1 VLHSSITVCKCHC
14 LNANEAVIVYKKTNE
29 SEEFTRR
36 IEYGPTI
43 YMVKPNEWL
52 HKFSWYGVSDENK
65 TKYIAGN
72 SQFEILNFAPNQ
84 LYYNVRRLLLFAAF

>member
-1 VLHSSITVCKCHC
+1 
-14 LNANEAVIVYKKTNE
+14 VYKKNAS

-52 HKFSWYGVSDENK
+52 HNFSWHGASDENK
-65 TKYIAGN
+65 TKYVPGN
-72 SQFEILNFAPNQ
+72 YQFEILNLAPNQ
-84 LYYNVRRLLLFAAF
+84 LYYNVSKKIN